1 MMNGM
6 NFFNLNSANP
16 TTALF
21 GTATPSTTSLYKDSC
36 KYGSTVQ
43 NEEEEDSERLLSD
56 GSTHV
61 NKTDSSNTHNYNER
75 STENISHVTGE
86 ESTN

>member
-16 TTALF
+16 TSALF
-21 GTATPSTTSLYKDSC
+21 GTGNSSSASLYKDSC
-36 KYGSTVQ
+36 KYGSSAQ
-43 NEEEEDSERLLSD
+43 NEEEEDSERLLND

-61 NKTDSSNTHNYNER
+61 HKTDSSNTHSFNER
-75 STENISHVTGE
+75 STENISHIVQDFVT
-86 ESTN
+86 